1 MYNVL
6 SYLKFKGE
14 KFLYNLKNEENGGA
28 ELIATIVIIGIVL
41 VLAFIFRDQISGL
54 VANLW
59 NSIVQGNN
67 SDGSQQDIVSAWG
80 AGSSN

>member
-6 SYLKFKGE
+6 SYLKFRGE

-41 VLAFIFRDQISGL
+41 VLAFVFRDQISGL

-59 NSIVQGNN
+59 NSLVQGGDSSANQN
-67 SDGSQQDIVSAWG
+67 EIVSSW
-80 AGSSN
+80 GSSNT

>member
-41 VLAFIFRDQISGL
+41 VLAFVFRDQIASL

-59 NSIVQGNN
+59 NSIVKGDDASAAQ
-67 SDGSQQDIVSAWG
+67 SDIVSSWG
-80 AGSSN
+80 